1 MCRWQLLLERGLD
14 VVGHLQLE
22 SSTSPPRVPMAPARV
37 HWLLPLGLRGGASVV
52 SALARPRCALLEQ
65 NPVLSNDEDNQHLSV
80 RDARSHRHVAVT
92 TKG

>member
-65 NPVLSNDEDNQHLSV
+65 NPV
-80 RDARSHRHVAVT
+80 T
-92 TKG
+92 TKITNIYLSAMQGRTDMSL